1 MSKNIIKLKNI
12 LCPTDFSEYSYYAL
26 KYAVNL
32 SEQFNSKI
40 HFIHILPIL
49 PFSHVP
55 YHYHD
60 DILVIEEKANVS
72 AEEELIK
79 IANEKIPSNIEK
91 CTKLIKDD
99 NPFLGITNYAKEND
113 IDLIV
118 ISTHGY
124 GGLKHTLFGSTAE
137 RVVRKASCP
146 VLTIKHPEHE
156 FID

>member
-1 MSKNIIKLKNI
+1 MNDYIIELKNI
-12 LCPTDFSEYSYYAL
+12 LCPIDFSDYSYNAL
-26 KYAVNL
+26 RYAVIL
-32 SEQFNSKI
+32 AEQFNSKI
-40 HFIHILPIL
+40 HVIHILPIL

-60 DILVIEEKANVS
+60 DILVIEEKAKLS

-79 IANEKIPSNIEK
+79 ISNEKIPSNLQK
-91 CTKLIKDD
+91 CTQLIKDN
-99 NPFLGITNYAKEND
+99 NPFVGITNYAKENN

-137 RVVRKASCP
+137 RVVRKSSCP

-156 FID
+156 FIG